1 MPCETALFHRR
12 RQPARGRLHAKG
24 RIAADPVDLGPSRRP
39 TRKTLPSSI
48 ERCGGPPRR
57 RRLRSPSRVADT
69 ALSQKRLART
79 RTRSQSTTH
88 PKRADNQI
96 DRARVLEVRIHLP
109 PAESQQTFGS
119 CAPFKRWRDPDKRED
134 LNRAL
139 P

>member
-88 PKRADNQI
+88 PKGPTTRLTAPAYWKFESISLQ
-96 DRARVLEVRIHLP
+96 RRVH
-109 PAESQQTFGS
+109 
-119 CAPFKRWRDPDKRED
+119 
-134 LNRAL
+134 
-139 P
+139 